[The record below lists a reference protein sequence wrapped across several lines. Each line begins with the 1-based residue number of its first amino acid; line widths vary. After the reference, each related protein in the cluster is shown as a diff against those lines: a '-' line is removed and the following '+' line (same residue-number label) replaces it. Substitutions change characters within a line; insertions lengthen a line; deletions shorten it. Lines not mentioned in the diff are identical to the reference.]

1 MAGSEVFVSNV
12 KNFINN
18 TPKSKIYLY
27 LFLFTA
33 VIGGS
38 ILFFSF
44 IQRETYQT
52 LFSGLS
58 TEDASSVVGRL
69 KEMKVPYK
77 LGMGGTAVY
86 VPKEKVYDTRLM
98 LASSN
103 ALPGGSGI
111 GFELFDRTNYGMT
124 EFMQN
129 VNYKRAIQG
138 ELSRTINQMPE
149 VKASRVHLAIPEK
162 SLFTD
167 RAQEVTASV
176 FLKLRPG
183 RSLSK
188 EQISGIVQLV
198 SGSIEGLKP
207 ERVNVID
214 SSGAILYQHGASG
227 SPLAISNQQFEFQR
241 TVEQRIE
248 GSIQSMLDKFL
259 GSGKSI
265 VRATV
270 DLNLRKVEQV
280 EEEYLPDKKVITG
293 ERKSKEKSV
302 NKSPKA
308 SGVTGVA
315 SNVPG
320 PQRNVRPEGADKLN
334 EAEKEEAQISYEVSK
349 NVRKIVEPF
358 GDIKRLSLAIVVDGR
373 YEKIKS
379 GKKEELKYSP
389 RPQKEV
395 NDIKSLVARAVGY
408 DEARGDRIEVLNMPF
423 ELEGI
428 GEEKELLDR
437 AEKKEM
443 IVSASQ
449 YGFYAVIGLVAF
461 LFVVRPLLNLLKGRT
476 RSGGGRPGEIT
487 DTYVRGQ
494 ENPLALEGQKDLA
507 LVSALQD
514 KALVSAII
522 KEWVKESR

>member
-1 MAGSEVFVSNV
+1 MAGSEVFVNNV
-12 KNFINN
+12 KSFVRN
-18 TPKSKIYLY
+18 TPKSKVYLY

-38 ILFFSF
+38 IAFFSF
-44 IQRETYQT
+44 LQKETYQT

-58 TEDASSVVGRL
+58 TEDASSVVSKL
-69 KEMKVPYK
+69 KELKVPYK
-77 LGMGGTAVY
+77 LGMDGTAVY

-103 ALPGGSGI
+103 ALPGGSGV
-111 GFELFDRTNYGMT
+111 GFELFDKTNYGMT

-129 VNYKRAIQG
+129 INYKRAIQG

-162 SLFTD
+162 TLFTD

-198 SGSIEGLKP
+198 AGSIEGLKP
-207 ERVNVID
+207 EKVSVID
-214 SSGAILYQHGASG
+214 SSGRILYQHGDSG
-227 SPLAISNQQFEFQR
+227 SALAMSNQQFEFQR
-241 TVEQRIE
+241 TVERRVE
-248 GSIQSMLDKFL
+248 ESIQSMLDKFL
-259 GSGKSI
+259 GAGKSI

-280 EEEYLPDKKVITG
+280 QEEYLPDKKVVTG
-293 ERKSKEKSV
+293 EKKSKEKSV
-302 NKSPKA
+302 NRNAKA
-308 SGVTGVA
+308 AGTVGVA

-320 PQRNVRPEGADKLN
+320 PSRNVKPEGADKLN
-334 EAEKEEAQISYEVSK
+334 EAEKEEEQISYEVSK

-358 GDIKRLSLAIVVDGR
+358 GDIKRVSLAIVVDGR
-373 YEKIKS
+373 YEKVKS

-389 RPQKEV
+389 RPQKEI
-395 NDIKSLVARAVGY
+395 NDIKSLVSRAVGY
-408 DEARGDRIEVLNMPF
+408 DEARGDRLEVLNMPF
-423 ELEGI
+423 ELEGLSD
-428 GEEKELLDR
+428 EKELIEK

-443 IVSASQ
+443 MVSASQ
-449 YGFYAVIGLVAF
+449 YAFYAIIGLVAF
-461 LFVVRPLLNLLKGRT
+461 LFIVRPILNLIKAKA
-476 RSGGGRPGEIT
+476 RPEVAELAEVS
-487 DTYVRGQ
+487 DTYVKG
-494 ENPLALEGQKDLA
+494 PDGALALEGQKDLA

-514 KALVSAII
+514 KALVSTII